1 MTKRD
6 IARYVSYWF
15 LPHCCDTQSSNS
27 SMKKGQRPY
36 DLDDGD
42 RLDISKHE
50 SDWSRKEDPQQ
61 LEQDDGN
68 VEEVDQ
74 VLEEDD
80 VVHVDDAHVAPSADE
95 EILDDLELDAGSQ

>member
-1 MTKRD
+1 
-6 IARYVSYWF
+6 
-15 LPHCCDTQSSNS
+15 
-27 SMKKGQRPY
+27 MKECKRPY

-42 RLDISKHE
+42 HGDASKHE
-50 SDWSRKEDPQQ
+50 SDGSREEDPEH

-95 EILDDLELDAGSQ
+95 EILDDLELDAGPYQQDDPCWKHRKPSQLQIQNVC